1 MIRYGLACAEAHA
14 FESWFP
20 SGEAFELQRDRGLVS
35 CPFCGST
42 AVEKQIMAPAVAR
55 TDRGVRADRMA
66 AASPSPEPER
76 SPEGPPPAPPVPQPV
91 ALLSEREQA
100 MRAMLRAVREHVVK
114 TAEHVGERFPDE
126 ARKMH
131 HGEIEHRS
139 IYGEANPAE
148 VRALLEEGVE
158 IHPLPP
164 VPDERN

>member
-1 MIRYGLACAEAHA
+1 MIRYSLACVEAHA

-20 SGEAFELQRDRGLVS
+20 SGEAFELQRDRGLVA

-55 TDRGVRADRMA
+55 TDRGARPDSQATAR
-66 AASPSPEPER
+66 PEPGSEA
-76 SPEGPPPAPPVPQPV
+76 PPPAAAPPVSQPV

-164 VPDERN
+164 VPDDRN

>member
-20 SGEAFELQRDRGLVS
+20 SGEAFELQRDRGLVA

-42 AVEKQIMAPAVAR
+42 AVEKQIRAPAVAR
-55 TDRGVRADRMA
+55 TDRGARADRDSQA
-66 AASPSPEPER
+66 AAAQPEPGSEA
-76 SPEGPPPAPPVPQPV
+76 PPAAPPVPQPV

>member
-1 MIRYGLACAEAHA
+1 
-14 FESWFP
+14 
-20 SGEAFELQRDRGLVS
+20 
-35 CPFCGST
+35 
-42 AVEKQIMAPAVAR
+42 
-55 TDRGVRADRMA
+55 
-66 AASPSPEPER
+66 
-76 SPEGPPPAPPVPQPV
+76 
-91 ALLSEREQA
+91 

-164 VPDERN
+164 APDDRN